1 MESEAQILLDDAI
14 AFCQRDGQSDR
25 LVNMLSQSTP
35 VELDDESLY
44 VEAPSRF
51 AVAFLEKNRSVVEA
65 YLEEIAF
72 MPISLVVK
80 APAGSP
86 TGSPRA
92 SVHPSAAHPDAP
104 EIAAA
109 EAARPKQY
117 IATAEAGADISRPAS
132 PHMATEPLE
141 RPVENPFD
149 LEAAFAKPRVAAES
163 DAAGFATAP
172 GPMSFAP
179 RGSTAA

>member
-44 VEAPSRF
+44 IEAPSRF

-72 MPISLVVK
+72 MPISLVVQ
-80 APAGSP
+80 APAGSHSGEADH
-86 TGSPRA
+86 TGSTSGGVAGHVCDGHDGGSSSTSKQCDAGGERCKRGDCRQRGRGGYAPNGG
-92 SVHPSAAHPDAP
+92 AAHGG
-104 EIAAA
+104 
-109 EAARPKQY
+109 R
-117 IATAEAGADISRPAS
+117 AG
-132 PHMATEPLE
+132 
-141 RPVENPFD
+141 
-149 LEAAFAKPRVAAES
+149 
-163 DAAGFATAP
+163 
-172 GPMSFAP
+172 
-179 RGSTAA
+179 

>member
-65 YLEEIAF
+65 TW
-72 MPISLVVK
+72 K
-80 APAGSP
+80 
-86 TGSPRA
+86 R
-92 SVHPSAAHPDAP
+92 
-104 EIAAA
+104 
-109 EAARPKQY
+109 
-117 IATAEAGADISRPAS
+117 
-132 PHMATEPLE
+132 
-141 RPVENPFD
+141 
-149 LEAAFAKPRVAAES
+149 
-163 DAAGFATAP
+163 
-172 GPMSFAP
+172 
-179 RGSTAA
+179 

>member
-44 VEAPSRF
+44 IEAPSRF

-80 APAGSP
+80 AP

-109 EAARPKQY
+109 EAARPNQY
-117 IATAEAGADISRPAS
+117 IATPEAGADISHLAS